1 MATYPYYPYQ
11 SYYPVYQ
18 PMIQQPTQPPVQQP
32 VQQPSYSSGI
42 IWVDDEKEAALYPI
56 APNNAV
62 ALWEKSGKKAYMKKA
77 DATGKPAMTTYDLV
91 ERKEET
97 EVQDVS
103 YATKDDYAAVVGVV
117 KEFSEKVSALTSE
130 LESMKGDLYGI
141 AGKKKAKKVV
151 EDDDA

>member
-11 SYYPVYQ
+11 SYFPVYQ
-18 PMIQQPTQPPVQQP
+18 PMIQQPTQPQPP

-77 DATGKPAMTTYDLV
+77 DATGKPAMTVYDLV
-91 ERKEET
+91 ERKEEE

-103 YATKDDYAAVVGVV
+103 YATKDDYAAVVGVI
-117 KEFSEKVSALTSE
+117 KEFSEKVTALTSE